1 VALQDEE
8 NKQRQIGN
16 VITRSLPSDQE
27 LSDKPFE
34 ITEDVYQDT
43 DNIDTDVDIYDDLDT
58 EDFEDDAMYELTPEE
73 DQAYIEYEDAMYDVT
88 DAPDDLYDME
98 QQDQRNSE
106 PNKDAM
112 WEPKTFAQ
120 YQQEESGKDFEIDW
134 LGAKDNSFVVH
145 AAEWINQKFDEDYVP
160 ENSIEGRTLV
170 MQELDLQLQELGNV
184 NLTDYKGIRTAK
196 SLWDQRYKLQ
206 LQNQM
211 DQAMMDSELPSINEF
226 VNMVKEDPVLFGK
239 QMLQEIVN
247 KPELIFLPQ
256 IAAAR
261 AGLAATNAAIAIGAT
276 ARMAQV
282 AKVVGAGTGAYAGG
296 VTLGTL
302 DRIATQSTKTGEID
316 TAKAFEQAQI
326 DGLLGIVT
334 SGGATV
340 LTRGLSKAKDF
351 RAQRATSRTFASET
365 AGSTEVDLDVAKD
378 RNAIDVAMK
387 DEATETYVDGNG
399 NVYTFEI
406 RETQDVTKFTDRI
419 TELKTMKKRYL
430 EDEDAMGAIDG
441 AMKIEQGKLKQAQL
455 QGSDSTQ
462 IIKDMKSLSNKGE
475 QLSTKQDI
483 AEQWN
488 NLQERSPVITQNF
501 MQFADSTGVEHTLRR
516 LTPELLKDG
525 NVRIQ
530 GISSL
535 DLTGR
540 LNLTEADNKF
550 KHAFKDYAVSATA
563 GIQKLADRSPT
574 AKLLLDLVDPR
585 SGPQG
590 RAPVETIQERTHY
603 KQGEYAV
610 RSNDLAN
617 IIVGKEEALRKH
629 MRGVEVSEDPT
640 VLEVAAGYRQ
650 LLDEARD
657 YSTANGLKVDQ
668 AKNFLPRY
676 YDRSKL
682 KSVEAQADLADRVGS
697 IVDKEGVP
705 KYDREQA
712 SRSARDIAMNINKES
727 DESGRFIKGSATQ
740 PVGFRKWKDVPDALL
755 DDYLDD
761 NFIGSIDRYL
771 MNNAKRTE
779 LDAVFGYNGKKLTE
793 MLNTIDKEVEGTG
806 RFVEERERTSVED
819 LYKLLNGTYGGTVSE
834 FKGVTDTLIGA
845 QNALKL
851 PLVTI
856 TSALEPTTMLFR
868 LNEGNGLQN
877 MMNAYGGNSVRKLF
891 GSMKLKEINRE
902 AREVG
907 LINEAAVKER
917 VEAMTGE
924 GLEGLP
930 AKINNGVMKSFG
942 LHQWTEHTRAV
953 VYEAS
958 RNDLVRSIKG
968 LQKNPDNTAS
978 KSRRRWL
985 AENNIDPDLAVKWL
999 SEGSNVNDPFYT
1011 SLKRGA
1017 ARMANTMIAN
1027 PNKINKAKLLSS
1039 NRSALRLAGQFKSFT
1054 STFSNEVMKP
1064 TMDDAVKLWNEGN
1077 KGKAMQK
1084 MSTMFTMVSAMSYW
1098 ATYKT
1103 SLLMEGEATGDDKP
1117 AEVVQKML
1125 MGVAGMVIPGAAMAA
1140 PIYGGTGLDRGL
1152 GPTYSDATNLL
1163 KGNNPKLIAPTYM
1176 KAIEAVQ

>member
-1 VALQDEE
+1 MALEDEE
-8 NKQRQIGN
+8 NRQRQIGN
-16 VITRSLPSDQE
+16 VITRSLPSDQP
-27 LSDKPFE
+27 LSNEPFE
-34 ITEDVYQDT
+34 ITEDIYEGT
-43 DNIDTDVDIYDDLDT
+43 DS
-58 EDFEDDAMYELTPEE
+58 FDAASMYELDTTEQDAE
-73 DQAYIEYEDAMYDVT
+73 ASIYELDDVEAPFDMNSMYDVT
-88 DAPDDLYDME
+88 DMTDEMYSME
-98 QQDQRNSE
+98 QQRERNTE
-106 PNKDAM
+106 PNEDAM
-112 WEPKTFAQ
+112 WMPKTFAQ
-120 YQQEESGKDFEIDW
+120 YQQEESKKDFEIDW

-145 AAEWINQKFDEDYVP
+145 AAEWINQKFDDEYVP
-160 ENSIEGRTLV
+160 ENSIEGRSIA
-170 MQELDLQLQELGNV
+170 MGEIDLQLQELGNV

-196 SLWDQRYKLQ
+196 ALWDQRYKLQ

-211 DQAMMDSELPSINEF
+211 DQAMIDSELPSVSDF

-239 QMLQEIVN
+239 QMIQEIVN

-256 IAAAR
+256 LAAAR
-261 AGLAATNAAIAIGAT
+261 AGLAAANVAIAVGAT
-276 ARMAQV
+276 ARVTQV

-334 SGGATV
+334 TTGGKI
-340 LTRGLSKAKDF
+340 LTRGLSKAKTF
-351 RAQRATSRTFASET
+351 RQQRAESRAFANNV
-365 AGSTEVDLDVAKD
+365 AQSTEADLDVAKD
-378 RNAIDVAMK
+378 RDAIDVAMK
-387 DEATETYVDGNG
+387 EESTETYVDGNG
-399 NVYTFEI
+399 NVYSFEI
-406 RETQDVTKFTDRI
+406 RETQDVTKFKDRI
-419 TELKTMKKRYL
+419 EELKTMKKRYL
-430 EDEDAMGAIDG
+430 EDEDAMSAIDG
-441 AMKIEQGKLKQAQL
+441 AMKIEMQKLKQAQFN
-455 QGSDSTQ
+455 GSDSTQ
-462 IIKDMKSLSNKGE
+462 IINDMKSLSNKGAN
-475 QLSTKQDI
+475 LSTKRDI

-488 NLQERSPVITQNF
+488 NTQERSPVITQNF
-501 MQFADSTGVEHTLRR
+501 MKFMDNTGVEHTLRR

-525 NVRIQ
+525 NVRLQ

-535 DLTGR
+535 DLTGK

-563 GIQKLADRSPT
+563 GIEKLADRSPT

-585 SGPQG
+585 SGTRG
-590 RAPVETIQERTHY
+590 RSPVETIQERTHY
-603 KQGEYAV
+603 KQGEYSV
-610 RSNDLAN
+610 KSNDLAN

-629 MRGVEVSEDPT
+629 MRGVELSEDPV
-640 VLEVAAGYRQ
+640 VLEVAAGYRE
-650 LLDEARD
+650 LLDGARD
-657 YSTANGLKVDQ
+657 YAKSNGLKVDQ

-682 KSVEAQADLADRVGS
+682 QTMEAQAELADRVSS
-697 IVDKEGVP
+697 IVDTKGMP
-705 KYDREQA
+705 KHDRDQA
-712 SRSARDIAMNINKES
+712 ARSARDIAKNINKES
-727 DESGRFIKGSATQ
+727 DESGRFIKGSETQ
-740 PVGFRKWKDVPDALL
+740 PVGFRKWKDVPDAML
-755 DDYLDD
+755 DDFLDE

-779 LDAVFGYNGKKLTE
+779 LDAVFGYNGKKLDE
-793 MLNTIDKEVEGTG
+793 MLDTIDKEVEGTG
-806 RFVEERERTSVED
+806 RFVEERERTSVQD

-834 FKGVTDTLIGA
+834 FKGVTDTLIGF

-851 PLVTI
+851 PLVTV

-868 LNEGNGLQN
+868 LNETGSGVEGL
-877 MMNAYGGNSVRKLF
+877 MNAYGGTSVRKLF
-891 GSMKLKEINRE
+891 GSMKLEEIHRE
-902 AREVG
+902 AKEVG

-917 VEAMTGE
+917 IESMTGE

-930 AKINNGVMKSFG
+930 AKINNNVMKAFG

-968 LQKNPDNTAS
+968 LQKNPDNAAS

-999 SEGSNVNDPFYT
+999 AEGSNVNDPFYT

-1064 TMDDAVKLWNEGN
+1064 SLDEAVKLWNEGN
-1077 KGKAMQK
+1077 KGKAMTK
-1084 MSTMFTMVSAMSYW
+1084 MSTMFTLVSAMSYW

-1103 SLLMEGEATGDDKP
+1103 SLLTEGEATGDDKP
-1117 AEVVQKML
+1117 VDVAKKMA

-1140 PIYGGTGLDRGL
+1140 PLYGGTGLDRGL
-1152 GPTYSDATNLL
+1152 GPTYGDATNLL
-1163 KGNNPKLIAPTYM
+1163 KGNSPKLIAPTYV
-1176 KAIEAVQ
+1176 KAIEALQ